1 MLQKM
6 VTEAVVHDFYGL
18 QKLAGEKTI
27 YGCALVTD
35 SDFGSVFMSMNTV
48 REAGDPTSY
57 DWDIYSWEYTNGQLN
72 NSKLPGVSKELW
84 RLLDRSGDSLQDT
97 VLPVFVQALKHLQQD
112 VARTGCDTDT
122 ICFFITITDDDNA
135 ENIEN
140 MTARDINSG
149 RTLNAFLTRT

>member
-35 SDFGSVFMSMNTV
+35 SDFGSVFMGMNTV

-57 DWDIYSWEYTNGQLN
+57 DWDIYSWEYTSDQLN

-112 VARTGCDTDT
+112 VARTGYDADT

-149 RTLNAFLTRT
+149 RTLNAFLTRP

>member
-6 VTEAVVHDFYGL
+6 VTEAVIHDFYGL

-35 SDFGSVFMSMNTV
+35 SDFGSAFMSMNTV

-57 DWDIYSWEYTNGQLN
+57 DWDIYSWEYTSDQLN

-84 RLLDRSGDSLQDT
+84 RLLLRSGDSLQDT
-97 VLPVFVQALKHLQQD
+97 VLPMFAQALKHLQQD

-122 ICFFITITDDDNA
+122 ICFFITITDDDNS

-149 RTLNAFLTRT
+149 RTLNAFLTRP

>member
-48 REAGDPTSY
+48 REVGDPTSY
-57 DWDIYSWEYTNGQLN
+57 DWDIYSWEYTSDQLN
-72 NSKLPGVSKELW
+72 NSKLPGVSKKLW

-112 VARTGCDTDT
+112 IARTGYDAGT
-122 ICFFITITDDDNA
+122 ICFFVTITDDDNA

-149 RTLNAFLTRT
+149 RTLNAFLTRP

>member
-6 VTEAVVHDFYGL
+6 VTEAVIHDFYGL

-57 DWDIYSWEYTNGQLN
+57 DWDIYSWEYTSDQLN

-112 VARTGCDTDT
+112 LVYIPQTMHH
-122 ICFFITITDDDNA
+122 DNHLSSLSFQRQVSQYWHVFPYRV
-135 ENIEN
+135 E
-140 MTARDINSG
+140 
-149 RTLNAFLTRT
+149 

>member
-6 VTEAVVHDFYGL
+6 VTEAVIHDFYGL

-57 DWDIYSWEYTNGQLN
+57 DWDIYSWEYTSDQLN
-72 NSKLPGVSKELW
+72 NSKLPGVSKELL

-97 VLPVFVQALKHLQQD
+97 VLPVFVQALKHRNKMLRALGAIPTPSAFHNHKQ
-112 VARTGCDTDT
+112 
-122 ICFFITITDDDNA
+122 
-135 ENIEN
+135 
-140 MTARDINSG
+140 MTTMPKI
-149 RTLNAFLTRT
+149 

>member
-6 VTEAVVHDFYGL
+6 VTEAVIHDFYGL

-57 DWDIYSWEYTNGQLN
+57 DWDTYSWEYTTGQLN
-72 NSKLPGVSKELW
+72 NRHLPGVRKELW
-84 RLLDRSGDSLQDT
+84 PPPDRSGGSQ
-97 VLPVFVQALKHLQQD
+97 
-112 VARTGCDTDT
+112 
-122 ICFFITITDDDNA
+122 
-135 ENIEN
+135 
-140 MTARDINSG
+140 
-149 RTLNAFLTRT
+149 

>member
-6 VTEAVVHDFYGL
+6 VTEAVIHDFYGL

-57 DWDIYSWEYTNGQLN
+57 DWDIYSWEYTSDQLN
-72 NSKLPGVSKELW
+72 NSKLPGVSKKLW
-84 RLLDRSGDSLQDT
+84 RLLDRSGDS
-97 VLPVFVQALKHLQQD
+97 LQQD

-122 ICFFITITDDDNA
+122 ICFFVTITDDDNA

-149 RTLNAFLTRT
+149 RTLNAFLTRP

>member
-6 VTEAVVHDFYGL
+6 VTEAVIHDFYGL

-112 VARTGCDTDT
+112 VARTGYRCRHHLL
-122 ICFFITITDDDNA
+122 FHNH
-135 ENIEN
+135 N
-140 MTARDINSG
+140 R
-149 RTLNAFLTRT
+149 

>member
-6 VTEAVVHDFYGL
+6 VTEAVIHDFYGL

-57 DWDIYSWEYTNGQLN
+57 DWDIYSWEYTSDQLN

-97 VLPVFVQALKHLQQD
+97 VLPVFVQALKYLQQD
-112 VARTGCDTDT
+112 VACTGYDAGT
-122 ICFFITITDDDNA
+122 ICFFVTITDDDNA

-149 RTLNAFLTRT
+149 RTLNAFLTRP

>member
-6 VTEAVVHDFYGL
+6 VTEAVIHDFYGL

-57 DWDIYSWEYTNGQLN
+57 DWDIYSWEYTNDQLN
-72 NSKLPGVSKELW
+72 NSKLPGVSKKLW

-97 VLPVFVQALKHLQQD
+97 VLPVFVQALKYLQQD
-112 VARTGCDTDT
+112 VAHRVRYRHHL
-122 ICFFITITDDDNA
+122 FF
-135 ENIEN
+135 
-140 MTARDINSG
+140 RDHN
-149 RTLNAFLTRT
+149 R

>member
-1 MLQKM
+1 
-6 VTEAVVHDFYGL
+6 
-18 QKLAGEKTI
+18 
-27 YGCALVTD
+27 
-35 SDFGSVFMSMNTV
+35 MS
-48 REAGDPTSY
+48 
-57 DWDIYSWEYTNGQLN
+57 
-72 NSKLPGVSKELW
+72 KKLW

-149 RTLNAFLTRT
+149 RTLNAFLTRP

>member
-1 MLQKM
+1 MSQQPG
-6 VTEAVVHDFYGL
+6 TDAVSPALDAL

-57 DWDIYSWEYTNGQLN
+57 DWDIYSWEYTSDQLN

-84 RLLDRSGDSLQDT
+84 RLLDRSARVCSSPQT
-97 VLPVFVQALKHLQQD
+97 PATRCCAHRVRCRHHLL
-112 VARTGCDTDT
+112 
-122 ICFFITITDDDNA
+122 F
-135 ENIEN
+135 
-140 MTARDINSG
+140 RDHN
-149 RTLNAFLTRT
+149 R

>member
-6 VTEAVVHDFYGL
+6 VTEAVIHDFYGL

-57 DWDIYSWEYTNGQLN
+57 DWDIYSWSTLTA
-72 NSKLPGVSKELW
+72 SSI
-84 RLLDRSGDSLQDT
+84 T
-97 VLPVFVQALKHLQQD
+97 VNC
-112 VARTGCDTDT
+112 RG
-122 ICFFITITDDDNA
+122 
-135 ENIEN
+135 
-140 MTARDINSG
+140 
-149 RTLNAFLTRT
+149 